1 MYIAYNN
8 HIVIEKFQQAKKF
21 SWFLIMFELHST
33 GSKLISQKNLET
45 HGRQYVYILCNKCGN
60 CASAIFVIFTWNAS

>member
-21 SWFLIMFELHST
+21 SWFLIMLELHST
-33 GSKLISQKNLET
+33 GSKLISQKTLKHMVDNM
-45 HGRQYVYILCNKCGN
+45 C
-60 CASAIFVIFTWNAS
+60 IFCVINAGTVLPLYL